1 MTGYQ
6 LDYIIRHKDLE
17 DYTVSFD
24 PDTNSLIFRND
35 EDKTEYDDTSIFVLN
50 IDTLYY
56 QQRGT
61 IKI

>member
-6 LDYIIRHKDLE
+6 LNYIIRYKNLE
-17 DYTVSFD
+17 DYTISFD

-35 EDKTEYDDTSIFVLN
+35 EDTSILVLN

-61 IKI
+61 MEI